1 MSFLKSLIIITF
13 LLIPLIKP
21 QNSTS
26 SYGNFSTT
34 NNTIKEK
41 KKYEE
46 FTLPPINQIWDITV
60 KMGEGFII
68 KIFSNPTTGYNWYI
82 DNIEQI
88 KDSKILNCINLN
100 DNNSTG
106 KFIVDNPE
114 NLIMGQPGHFEFK
127 FTSHYNESY
136 IKSNLFEKI
145 VFVEKKPW
153 ENINYRVVETRVFFK
168 K

>member
-68 KIFSNPTTGYNWYI
+68 RIFSNPTTGYNWYI

-127 FTSHYNESY
+127 FSSHYNKTY
-136 IKSNLFEKI
+136 IKSNLFETI

-153 ENINYRVVETRVFFK
+153 ENINYRVVQTRVFFK
-168 K
+168 

>member
-82 DNIEQI
+82 DNIDQI
-88 KDSKILNCINLN
+88 KESKILNCINLN

-127 FTSHYNESY
+127 FSSHYNKTY
-136 IKSNLFEKI
+136 IKSNLFETI

-153 ENINYRVVETRVFFK
+153 ENINYRVVQTRVFFK
-168 K
+168 

>member
-1 MSFLKSLIIITF
+1 MNFLKIYFFLIIV
-13 LLIPLIKP
+13 LLTKEEENLT
-21 QNSTS
+21 ST
-26 SYGNFSTT
+26 YKNFSSSEK
-34 NNTIKEK
+34 NNTTEK
-41 KKYEE
+41 IIEE
-46 FTLPPINQIWDITV
+46 FTMPPINQIWDITV

-82 DNIEQI
+82 DNLDEI
-88 KDSKILNCINLN
+88 KQSNIISCINLN

-153 ENINYRVVETRVFFK
+153 ENVNYRVVQTRVFFK
-168 K
+168 

>member
-1 MSFLKSLIIITF
+1 MNCLKIYFFLIIVLFTKEEEN
-13 LLIPLIKP
+13 LT
-21 QNSTS
+21 ST
-26 SYGNFSTT
+26 YKNFSSSEK
-34 NNTIKEK
+34 NNSAEK
-41 KKYEE
+41 IIEE
-46 FTLPPINQIWDITV
+46 FTMPPINQIWDITV

-82 DNIEQI
+82 DNLDEI
-88 KDSKILNCINLN
+88 KQSNIISCINLN

-153 ENINYRVVETRVFFK
+153 ENINYRVVQTRVFFK
-168 K
+168 

>member
-1 MSFLKSLIIITF
+1 MNFLKIYFFLIIV
-13 LLIPLIKP
+13 LLTKEEENLT
-21 QNSTS
+21 ST
-26 SYGNFSTT
+26 YKNFSSSEK
-34 NNTIKEK
+34 NNTTEK
-41 KKYEE
+41 IIEE
-46 FTLPPINQIWDITV
+46 FTMPPINQIWDITV

-82 DNIEQI
+82 DHIDQI
-88 KDSKILNCINLN
+88 KESKILNCINLN

>member
-1 MSFLKSLIIITF
+1 MNFHKIYFFLIIV
-13 LLIPLIKP
+13 LLTKEEENLT
-21 QNSTS
+21 ST
-26 SYGNFSTT
+26 YKNFSSSEK
-34 NNTIKEK
+34 NNTTEK
-41 KKYEE
+41 IIEE
-46 FTLPPINQIWDITV
+46 FTMPPINHIWDITV

-82 DNIEQI
+82 DNLDEI
-88 KDSKILNCINLN
+88 KQSNIISCINLN

-127 FTSHYNESY
+127 FISNFNHDF

-145 VFVEKKPW
+145 IFVEKKPW

-168 K
+168 